1 MRRFSRELQLQITQK
16 GKLRQSFQLY
26 FCCSKMLVD
35 ENKIKKENFYLFAP
49 ELAHASD
56 RVGELELGY
65 QVAFCVPSKG

>member
-1 MRRFSRELQLQITQK
+1 
-16 GKLRQSFQLY
+16 
-26 FCCSKMLVD
+26 MLVD

-65 QVAFCVPSKG
+65 QVAFCVPSKGWKKNTEVSNWKMLKEVL